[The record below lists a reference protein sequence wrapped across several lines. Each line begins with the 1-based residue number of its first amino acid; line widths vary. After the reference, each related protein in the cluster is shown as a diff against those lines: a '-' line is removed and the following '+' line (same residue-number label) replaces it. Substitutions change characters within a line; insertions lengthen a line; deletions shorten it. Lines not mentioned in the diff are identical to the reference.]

1 MALDALDPFLTFARS
16 DADMAA
22 SDEQSEARAL
32 AERQGVIQDWLSG
45 ETEEEHVLE
54 TLLDQGINPD
64 HYIEVVADNID
75 YVIDQGIVFTSN
87 ENGILLPR
95 HL

>member
-16 DADMAA
+16 DVDMSA
-22 SDEQSEARAL
+22 SDERTEAQAL
-32 AERQGVIQDWLSG
+32 AERQGIIQSWLSG
-45 ETEEEHVLE
+45 DTAEDHVLE

-64 HYIEVVADNID
+64 HYVETVIDNID
-75 YVIDQGIVFTSN
+75 YVVDQGIVFTSN

>member
-1 MALDALDPFLTFARS
+1 MALDAIDPFITFARQDETMS
-16 DADMAA
+16 S
-22 SDEQSEARAL
+22 SDERRESILLSR
-32 AERQGVIQDWLSG
+32 RQGVIQDWLSG

-64 HYIEVVADNID
+64 EYIRAAVENIE
-75 YVIDQGIVFTSN
+75 YVIDQGIVFASN

>member
-1 MALDALDPFLTFARS
+1 MSLDALDPFITVSRS
-16 DADMAA
+16 DADMSA
-22 SDEQSEARAL
+22 SDEREESRAL

-54 TLLDQGINPD
+54 TLLDQGISPD
-64 HYIEVVADNID
+64 EYIRMVHANTD
-75 YVIDQGIVFTSN
+75 YVIEGGITFTSN

-95 HL
+95 H